1 MKETDLRDG
10 EVERLATGF
19 KFVEGPVWHKGGYWL
34 FSDIPANRINKISP
48 QGTLETY
55 REPSGNS
62 NGLTMDCAGRLLACE
77 HGNRRVSISAI
88 GDAEEVLVDSYDG
101 KHLNSPNDVVVH
113 SSGAVYFT
121 DPPYGIKPEEM
132 EQAHA
137 GVYRIDPGG
146 GIKLLVDDFEKP
158 NGLAFSPDESVLYI
172 DDSHHQHIIAFDVA
186 ADGSL
191 HNGRAFA
198 DLSFDGDGVP
208 DGMKVDED
216 GNVYTTNSLGIWVH
230 DAKGEFLG
238 LLSVPEVPANCA
250 WGEDGQTLFITART
264 SVYRVRMHVRG
275 MAVVQ

>member
-1 MKETDLRDG
+1 M
-10 EVERLATGF
+10 
-19 KFVEGPVWHKGGYWL
+19 
-34 FSDIPANRINKISP
+34 N
-48 QGTLETY
+48 
-55 REPSGNS
+55 
-62 NGLTMDCAGRLLACE
+62 CAGRLLACE

-101 KHLNSPNDVVVH
+101 KRLNSPNDVVVH

-121 DPPYGIKPEEM
+121 DPHGIKPEEM

-172 DDSHHQHIIAFDVA
+172 DDSHRQHIRAFDVA

>member
-1 MKETDLRDG
+1 M
-10 EVERLATGF
+10 
-19 KFVEGPVWHKGGYWL
+19 
-34 FSDIPANRINKISP
+34 
-48 QGTLETY
+48 
-55 REPSGNS
+55 
-62 NGLTMDCAGRLLACE
+62 
-77 HGNRRVSISAI
+77 
-88 GDAEEVLVDSYDG
+88 
-101 KHLNSPNDVVVH
+101 
-113 SSGAVYFT
+113 
-121 DPPYGIKPEEM
+121 
-132 EQAHA
+132 
-137 GVYRIDPGG
+137 
-146 GIKLLVDDFEKP
+146 
-158 NGLAFSPDESVLYI
+158 LYI
-172 DDSHHQHIIAFDVA
+172 DDSHHQHIRAFDVA

>member
-1 MKETDLRDG
+1 
-10 EVERLATGF
+10 
-19 KFVEGPVWHKGGYWL
+19 
-34 FSDIPANRINKISP
+34 
-48 QGTLETY
+48 
-55 REPSGNS
+55 
-62 NGLTMDCAGRLLACE
+62 MDCAGRLLACE

-132 EQAHA
+132 EQAPA

-172 DDSHHQHIIAFDVA
+172 DDSHRQHIRAFDVA

-250 WGEDGQTLFITART
+250 WGGRTGPVHHGPDLGLLRAHARAWNGGGPVRSFHHALTAPDRRWAP
-264 SVYRVRMHVRG
+264 SR
-275 MAVVQ
+275 